1 MAELKQTEKEIR
13 DTLLREKEELKSTYN
28 DVMKKLRT
36 EGDRLQGDIRKEY
49 KNARKYVKKNPE
61 TGVGVA
67 LAGGVFLGIVIANI
81 LKK

>member
-1 MAELKQTEKEIR
+1 MADLKQAEKEIKE
-13 DTLLREKEELKSTYN
+13 TLQREKEELRETYN
-28 DVMKKLRT
+28 DVVKRLRS

-67 LAGGVFLGIVIANI
+67 IAGGIFIGIVIANI

>member
-1 MAELKQTEKEIR
+1 MADLKQAEKEIKE
-13 DTLLREKEELKSTYN
+13 TIQREKDELRNTYN
-28 DVMKKLRT
+28 DVVKKLRS

-81 LKK
+81 LKR

>member
-1 MAELKQTEKEIR
+1 MADLKQTEKEIK
-13 DTLLREKEELKSTYN
+13 DTLLREKEELRNTYN
-28 DVMKKLRT
+28 DVVKKLRT
-36 EGDRLQGDIRKEY
+36 EGERLQGDIRKEY

>member
-1 MAELKQTEKEIR
+1 MADLKQAEKDIKE
-13 DTLLREKEELKSTYN
+13 TLQREKEELKNTYN
-28 DVMKKLRT
+28 DVVKKLRT

-49 KNARKYVKKNPE
+49 KNAKKYVKKNPE

-67 LAGGVFLGIVIANI
+67 LAGGIFLGIVIANI

>member
-1 MAELKQTEKEIR
+1 MADLKQTEKEIK
-13 DTLLREKEELKSTYN
+13 DTLLREKEELRNTYN
-28 DVMKKLRT
+28 DVVKKLRT
-36 EGDRLQGDIRKEY
+36 EGERLQGDIRKEY

-67 LAGGVFLGIVIANI
+67 LAGGIFLGIVIANI

>member
-1 MAELKQTEKEIR
+1 MADLKQTEKEIKE
-13 DTLLREKEELKSTYN
+13 TLQREKEELRNTYN
-28 DVMKKLRT
+28 DVVKKLRT

>member
-1 MAELKQTEKEIR
+1 MADLKQTEKEIK
-13 DTLLREKEELKSTYN
+13 DTLLREKEELRNTYN
-28 DVMKKLRT
+28 DVVKKLRT
-36 EGDRLQGDIRKEY
+36 EGERLQGDIRKEY
-49 KNARKYVKKNPE
+49 KNAKKYVKKNPE

>member
-1 MAELKQTEKEIR
+1 MADLKQAEKEIKE
-13 DTLLREKEELKSTYN
+13 TLQREKEELRNTYN
-28 DVMKKLRT
+28 DVAKKLRT

-49 KNARKYVKKNPE
+49 KNAKKYVKKNPE

-67 LAGGVFLGIVIANI
+67 LAGGIFLGIVIANI